1 MTHHSPP
8 LSTMAATMMKLS
20 QNLYAETFLKSMAR
34 DGGIGTA
41 ENGRTAERTLLATWG
56 VQPSDAVIADGS
68 GLSRYNLMTAQALVR
83 VLGRVAADE
92 SMREPFMASL
102 PIAGRDG
109 TLSNRMR
116 GTPAEGNARA
126 KTGSLSN
133 IRALSGY
140 VRSAD
145 DELLAYSLIANNFGG
160 SADLV
165 ERTMDTI
172 VASLAAFRR

>member
-1 MTHHSPP
+1 
-8 LSTMAATMMKLS
+8 
-20 QNLYAETFLKSMAR
+20 
-34 DGGIGTA
+34 
-41 ENGRTAERTLLATWG
+41 
-56 VQPSDAVIADGS
+56 
-68 GLSRYNLMTAQALVR
+68 MTAQALVR